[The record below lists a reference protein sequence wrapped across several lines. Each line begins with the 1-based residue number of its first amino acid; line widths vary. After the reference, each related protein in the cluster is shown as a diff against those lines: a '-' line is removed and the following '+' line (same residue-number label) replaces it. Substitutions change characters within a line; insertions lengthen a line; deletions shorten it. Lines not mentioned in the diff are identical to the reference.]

1 MYRLTERRLA
11 AAQEIL
17 DRYADWL
24 QDRHGI
30 NSAMLEKE
38 LRDVWD
44 IGYQELKDIII
55 DMLNQDGYRLIAAY
69 YMQHQSATGPVS
81 EFQPHLAR
89 LYGTRMYDPFD
100 EEGKQSAFWE
110 AALGGTEAAV

>member
-11 AAQEIL
+11 AAREIL

-24 QDRHGI
+24 QERRRIDPG
-30 NSAMLEKE
+30 MLEKE
-38 LRDVWD
+38 LREIWG
-44 IGYQELKDIII
+44 IGYQTLKDIII
-55 DMLNQDGYRLIAAY
+55 DMLNQDRYRLIAAY
-69 YMQHQSATGPVS
+69 YMQHQNAPGPVS

-100 EEGKQSAFWE
+100 KEGKQKAFWE
-110 AALGGTEAAV
+110 AALGEAEAVV